1 MRHGLFKTIFFL
13 LGCLWTREWRTRL
26 QLIAAI
32 GCTGCSVGLTIV
44 SPMLLKWLIDG
55 LSGASLSATSVYLLC
70 VAYGGAWF
78 LSQATHRCEEYLFVV
93 VNERIKRTITLNYVS
108 RVLGQP
114 AAALSAHQTGASV
127 SELTRVQDSAM
138 RAIIGLF
145 WSLAPI
151 CVEIVVV
158 GIVVCSLFGWVY
170 AAVLLGILTLYL
182 YFSVATAKRCEVL
195 QRKKNRA
202 SDRASTRLVD
212 TLTHADTVKA
222 FSNEASELARLNRVF
237 KMRAWA
243 SIHIARKM
251 EIVGAAQLLIV
262 GIGLTALTA
271 LAGRDILA
279 HRLTI
284 GDFVLLNS
292 YLLRFTLPLSTFG
305 YMLRGIQIGLFNLS
319 ELLHTIRVRWRFDPL
334 GQPLFEQAPSIE
346 FRNASFCHP
355 CGRRVLR
362 HANFS
367 IPAGAFCALVGSSGA
382 GKSTLIK
389 LLLRLY
395 KLDEGQILIEGQP
408 IESFSESQLRQSI
421 GYVTQEAHLLDRSI
435 RENICFAYPQAS
447 DSELESVIQTCAL
460 TPVIAAASQGLDT
473 SIGERGNKLSG
484 GERQRVGLARALLRN
499 SPLLLLDEPT
509 AALDAHTEADIFKHL
524 YERYRHTT
532 RLVIA
537 HRLAAIQQADL
548 ILVMQEGAIVE
559 TGTHRSLLAQQG
571 VYANLWHK
579 QAHSSA
585 ARPDRIDSAETVDA

>member
-182 YFSVATAKRCEVL
+182 YLSVATAKRCEVL

-319 ELLHTIRVRWRFDPL
+319 ELLHTICVRWRFDPL

>member
-1 MRHGLFKTIFFL
+1 
-13 LGCLWTREWRTRL
+13 
-26 QLIAAI
+26 
-32 GCTGCSVGLTIV
+32 
-44 SPMLLKWLIDG
+44 MLLKWLIDG
-55 LSGASLSATSVYLLC
+55 LSGAPLSAVNVYLLC

-78 LSQATHRCEEYLFVV
+78 LSQATNRCEQYLFVL

-108 RVLGQP
+108 HVLGQTT
-114 AAALSAHQTGASV
+114 AALSAHQTGASV
-127 SELTRVQDSAM
+127 SELSRVQDSAM

-151 CVEIVVV
+151 GVEIAVV
-158 GIVVCSLFGWVY
+158 GIVVFSLFGLVY
-170 AAVLLGILTLYL
+170 AAVLLGVLTLYI

-222 FSNEASELARLNRVF
+222 FSNEASELTRLDRVL

-243 SIHIARKM
+243 SVHITRKM

-262 GIGLTALTA
+262 SIGLTTLTA

-305 YMLRGIQIGLFNLS
+305 YVVREVQIGLFNLS
-319 ELLHTIRVRWRFDPL
+319 ELLHTIRVRWHFEPL
-334 GQPLFEQAPSIE
+334 SSPLLKQAPSIE
-346 FRNASFCHP
+346 FRNASFRHP
-355 CGRRVLR
+355 CGKRVLR
-362 HANFS
+362 HVNFS
-367 IPAGAFCALVGSSGA
+367 IPAGAFCALVGPSGG

-395 KLDEGQILIEGQP
+395 KLDEGQILIDGQP
-408 IESFSESQLRQSI
+408 IESLSESQLRQSVS
-421 GYVTQEAHLLDRSI
+421 YVTQDAHLLDRSI
-435 RENICFAYPQAS
+435 RENICFACPQAS
-447 DSELESVIQTCAL
+447 NSELEQVIHSCAL
-460 TPVIAAASQGLDT
+460 TPVIAAASQGLET

-537 HRLAAIQQADL
+537 HRLAAIQHADL
-548 ILVMQEGAIVE
+548 ILVMQDGTIVE
-559 TGTHRSLLAQQG
+559 TGTHSSLLRQQG
-571 VYANLWHK
+571 VYAHLWRK
-579 QAHSSA
+579 QNHLSTKQSDLSA
-585 ARPDRIDSAETVDA
+585 VR